1 MFHCAGI
8 IPGARVVVATAGLI
22 WEQKGQT
29 HSPLRAHMESLDVL
43 ISEEAHQDM
52 DLKSAFVPAVLRQ
65 PFYRILLGDP
75 RQSPGGVA
83 DNLREH
89 RTLLLKAPIGLRAMN
104 RWLMPQE
111 LPAVACSLLKES
123 GEIPLLELAQAA
135 KEVSSKALGDR
146 FCVGSGQRYAFGQ
159 ADDAA
164 NKAREYQFESLHK
177 IYFYDAWRWKIELNQ
192 PESPLRLPPRPGL
205 LQNGCYWQQLPYAA
219 HTHNT
224 QDSAALAEISLTEA
238 SSDESA
244 EPAPPT
250 EVPEPVSPEA
260 NESPT
265 SPITIGSTEEERD
278 GSQPNATEPSE
289 EATPAATIASTSEGD
304 KAHERRTGTVASP
317 DTSAAAFVV
326 EQREQS
332 QGGAGRGN

>member
-1 MFHCAGI
+1 MDDCDQSDLF
-8 IPGARVVVATAGLI
+8 REEKD
-22 WEQKGQT
+22 EQTYSQT
-29 HSPLRAHMESLDVL
+29 DCYVW
-43 ISEEAHQDM
+43 
-52 DLKSAFVPAVLRQ
+52 LKSGIRK
-65 PFYRILLGDP
+65 R
-75 RQSPGGVA
+75 VA
-83 DNLREH
+83 
-89 RTLLLKAPIGLRAMN
+89 
-104 RWLMPQE
+104 
-111 LPAVACSLLKES
+111 
-123 GEIPLLELAQAA
+123 LASVFSQ
-135 KEVSSKALGDR
+135 
-146 FCVGSGQRYAFGQ
+146 
-159 ADDAA
+159 
-164 NKAREYQFESLHK
+164 SLHK
-177 IYFYDAWRWKIELNQ
+177 IYDAWRWKIELNQ

-205 LQNGCYWQQLPYAA
+205 LQNGCYWQQLHAHPADAA

-265 SPITIGSTEEERD
+265 SPITIGSTEEEHD

-304 KAHERRTGTVASP
+304 KAQERRTGTVASP

-332 QGGAGRGN
+332 EGEHAEETESGTTDEVIDLDDSPEAIPAYPARSPSAGTNAAASDGKKSNGGHPCVHLLPIPAPFTSLQRRRRGEIDGDQAQQPLLTE